1 MASPEVEP
9 PMTSCQC
16 STGNWLASRMPRR
29 AQRSSK
35 DFEEV
40 GPSLSR
46 EVRLSRRISGRTCW
60 SAAPLGPPS
69 LPRRWTPRPSPS
81 PVRSWRS
88 GTASA
93 RLPARCGPTMPAGW
107 GDGVRRTPR
116 RRRVAAPRQEPHDS
130 P

>member
-60 SAAPLGPPS
+60 SAAPLDPPAS
-69 LPRRWTPRPSPS
+69 RAAGRR
-81 PVRSWRS
+81 
-88 GTASA
+88 AQA
-93 RLPARCGPTMPAGW
+93 RRRCARGGAAPPPPDSPARCGPTMPAGW